1 MSRFIRLVSTLG
13 LTGMLFSYLPAKA
26 MAAGDV
32 ADIKGWMGRISIYN
46 ETASGNPEAKIA
58 NIINYVV
65 GALGLVAVLFLIIGG
80 VQYMTAGGDDG
91 KVESATKTIKN
102 ALIGLAVIVL
112 SGLIV
117 NFVFSI
123 LAK

>member
-32 ADIKGWMGRISIYN
+32 NDIKGWMGKISIYN
-46 ETASGNPEAKIA
+46 ETASATPETKIA
-58 NIINYVV
+58 NIINYIV